1 MNCEC
6 IKEINDKLVEQTGD
20 KDAYICTSFGISD
33 NKMITVIT
41 IPVEYQ
47 EFKKDGTRKRYK
59 TKGTI
64 VASHCPFCGM
74 KSA

>member
-1 MNCEC
+1 MNCNC
-6 IKEINDKLVEQTGD
+6 IEKINKKLIEQTKD
-20 KDAYICTSFGISD
+20 KDAHIITTFGIRD
-33 NKMITVIT
+33 NTMITVIT

-64 VASHCPFCGM
+64 VVSHCPFCGNS
-74 KSA
+74 KE